1 MLVYAYP
8 GNERFADGLAAGLG
22 ARRGIADWHR
32 FPDGETLVRIETSPA
47 GERACLV
54 CTLADPDPKV
64 LPLLFA
70 ADTLREL
77 GAAGVGLVAPYLAY
91 MRQDARFHPGEALSA
106 RGFCKLLSEHFDWIA
121 TVDPH
126 LHRTKQLADVFP
138 GSAHTAHAAAALA
151 GWIRTNLKEPFLIGP
166 DGESA
171 QWVSAVAGHAGAPW
185 TSLVKERLG
194 DREVRVS
201 LPQSGDWRGR
211 MPVLVD
217 DIISSGQTLAAAAK
231 MLQSLGFPPP
241 ACVAVH
247 GVFAAGARA
256 ALQAADVA
264 RIAVTNT
271 IPQPEAV
278 IDVVPL
284 LAEGI
289 AGLAAGGGGTG

>member
-8 GNERFADGLAAGLG
+8 GNERCADGLAARLG
-22 ARRGIADWHR
+22 ARRGAADWHR

-54 CTLADPDPKV
+54 CTLVDPDPKI

-77 GAAGVGLVAPYLAY
+77 GAASVGLAAPYLAY

-106 RGFCKLLSEHFDWIA
+106 RRFCGLLSGHFDWLA

-126 LHRTKQLADVFP
+126 LHRTKQLTEVFS
-138 GSAHTAHAAAALA
+138 GSAHVAHAAAPLA
-151 GWIRTNLKEPFLIGP
+151 EWIRANLGKPFLVGP

-171 QWVSAVAGHAGAPW
+171 QWVSAVAEHAGLPW

-201 LPQSGDWRGR
+201 LPQGGDWRGR

-217 DIISSGQTLAAAAK
+217 DIISSGQTLAAAARS
-231 MLQSLGFPPP
+231 LQSLGFPAP

-247 GVFAAGARA
+247 GVFAEGARA
-256 ALQAADVA
+256 ALQAAGVA

-278 IDVVPL
+278 IDVMPV

-289 AGLAAGGGGTG
+289 AGLSAGGDGTG